1 MFARSLLIVAVLV
14 GSAGSGHH
22 PHCEKSTGPTSAP
35 PSSSSTASLA
45 STRSPPAS
53 PTRSPPASPTRS
65 PAASLTPTPS
75 PAASFAPSNEVL
87 TQESPRSWTTTIL
100 IAESPSCL
108 KDLRYQLVT
117 TSPDYLINGT
127 PTGIAAVEPVGGAGA
142 ASLNPVSLSPLDLS
156 HLGKGCGQAA
166 GADSEVSLD
175 FKLAAP
181 FPTIPLGTTL
191 VVDDPD
197 GPVPAAAVQLMTV
210 HRLVTGWQYL
220 WTPLIYGGT
229 MALLLI
235 GAVGIWL
242 PKARRNGEHKDSG
255 RGFWRRPVYASA
267 AWTFADSPATNIATV
282 GTLLVAILA
291 AVGTVSTLLPGVQLD
306 RFAILMAVC
315 AVIIAISPL
324 AFGIFNTWS
333 ARSPRVVPQNGALAL
348 QSATIDAPGG
358 ASLTTSTDKRTM
370 PEPPRMSVQ
379 LKAGVTV
386 PVPPRSQMSIAF
398 VKSRGLAVFPGDT
411 SIELRSVSRITVTV
425 EGNRAFTISSD
436 ALQPENGIPAV
447 TVSRQRIRLDF
458 DRVTGDDVTVKA
470 NGFVEFM
477 VPSGTRLVEPTM
489 IEGPGKSSSDVE
501 PEDEEPD
508 KSKPRSGGE
517 PDESESRGAGMSTYV
532 SLVNWTEQG
541 IKDYKDTTSR
551 AADFSKLVESLGG
564 RVRKLLWTVGKYD
577 IVVVTEFP
585 DGETAT
591 AALLRVG
598 SLGIIRTNTL
608 RAFRAEEM
616 DSIIRRSDGEP
627 GTSVPTSDGEPGTS
641 EPTSDGKPGTS
652 EPTSDGKPGTSEPTS
667 DGKPGTSEPTSDGE
681 PDDDKGREFRHVT
694 RVRVPLGDNTIVADM
709 RSLIPAIMISVFGIG
724 AEFGLLTVLGGQLSA
739 EPRSV
744 HITVILVVAVMAVFV
759 LVYTA
764 TRTIALA
771 NSSPGSSL
779 APDSKT
785 AAMP

>member
-1 MFARSLLIVAVLV
+1 MLARSLLTVAVLV

-22 PHCEKSTGPTSAP
+22 PHCEKSTAPTP
-35 PSSSSTASLA
+35 HPSTSSPTASFT
-45 STRSPPAS
+45 SNPS
-53 PTRSPPASPTRS
+53 PTASFTSNPSPT
-65 PAASLTPTPS
+65 ASFTSNPS
-75 PAASFAPSNEVL
+75 PAALFAPSNQVL

-117 TSPDYLINGT
+117 TSPYYLINGT
-127 PTGIAAVEPVGGAGA
+127 PTGTAAVEPVVGAGA

-175 FKLAAP
+175 FKLPAP

-191 VVDDPD
+191 VVDDPG

-235 GAVGIWL
+235 GVVGIWL
-242 PKARRNGEHKDSG
+242 PKALRNGEQKDSG

-267 AWTFADSPATNIATV
+267 AWTFADSPATNITTV
-282 GTLLVAILA
+282 GTLLIAILA

-348 QSATIDAPGG
+348 EGATIDAPGG
-358 ASLTTSTDKRTM
+358 ASLTTSPDKRTVT
-370 PEPPRMSVQ
+370 EPMSVQ

-398 VKSRGLAVFPGDT
+398 VESGGLAVFPGDS
-411 SIELRSVSRITVTV
+411 SIELRSVSSITVTV
-425 EGNRAFTISSD
+425 EGNRAFTIPSD
-436 ALQPENGIPAV
+436 ALQPENGLPAM

-458 DRVTGDDVTVKA
+458 DHVTGDDVTVKA

-477 VPSGTRLVEPTM
+477 VLSGTRLVEPTM
-489 IEGPGKSSSDVE
+489 IGGL
-501 PEDEEPD
+501 D
-508 KSKPRSGGE
+508 KSEPASDGE
-517 PDESESRGAGMSTYV
+517 PDESEPRSDGEPDERGSRGAGTATYV

-551 AADFSKLVESLGG
+551 AADFSKLVESSGG
-564 RVRKLLWTVGKYD
+564 RVRKLLWTVGEYD

-585 DGETAT
+585 DDETAT

-598 SLGIIRTNTL
+598 SLGNIRTNTL
-608 RAFRAEEM
+608 RVFRAEEM
-616 DSIIRRSDGEP
+616 GSIIGRSGREP
-627 GTSVPTSDGEPGTS
+627 DEAGAGGVPNVVKPKSDE
-641 EPTSDGKPGTS
+641 K
-652 EPTSDGKPGTSEPTS
+652 
-667 DGKPGTSEPTSDGE
+667 

-739 EPRSV
+739 EPCSV
-744 HITVILVVAVMAVFV
+744 HITVILVVAMMAVFV

-771 NSSPGSSL
+771 SSSPGSSL